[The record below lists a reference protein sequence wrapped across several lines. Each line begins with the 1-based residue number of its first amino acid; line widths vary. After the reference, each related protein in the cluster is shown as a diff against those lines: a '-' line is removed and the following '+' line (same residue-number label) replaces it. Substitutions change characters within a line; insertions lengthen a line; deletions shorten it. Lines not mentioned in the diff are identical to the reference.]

1 MAFLSPFF
9 LFFFHFFFLPQT
21 RNFRCPFRGSIALF
35 LASLYESETLGAAI
49 TSLFSL
55 IQDPLHGHQVYRCSA
70 WGGHSSL
77 AELCQPRISV
87 LLTAFPLHGG
97 ELHRQSKG
105 WCWKGTERCHARL
118 LATSSVLVLAQT
130 VPLPRAGKNM
140 RCSVLVPWNLGRER
154 AESSSSDSLGFVGKS
169 CMNPIPGSLCKL
181 VLQGWG
187 QSSSAFP
194 LGTAAVSL
202 TNRCSSVS

>member
-1 MAFLSPFF
+1 M
-9 LFFFHFFFLPQT
+9 
-21 RNFRCPFRGSIALF
+21 F
-35 LASLYESETLGAAI
+35 LASLYESETLEAAI

-55 IQDPLHGHQVYRCSA
+55 IQDPLQGHQVYRCSA

-97 ELHRQSKG
+97 ELHRQSKR

-130 VPLPRAGKNM
+130 VPLPRAGKQM
-140 RCSVLVPWNLGRER
+140 RHSVLVYWILCREKG
-154 AESSSSDSLGFVGKS
+154 SSSDSLGFVGKS
-169 CMNPIPGSLCKL
+169 CTNPIPGSLCKL

-187 QSSSAFP
+187 QSSSSSP
-194 LGTAAVSL
+194 LGTAAESL
-202 TNRCSSVS
+202 MNCCSSVS